1 MSTDE
6 RSFTARDA
14 ASREDTVP
22 ALEALEGLPVAG
34 GARLGELRLATVVAA
49 TLRAAIDTL
58 LGPDV
63 PRRPIGV
70 SGDDGAFEVIMGDV
84 RGDQLENAAAL
95 LETVEGNLGALGN
108 GTAYQLRVPTAS
120 ARSLFLM
127 LEQGTLRF
135 AIPWHAVIRIRLAR
149 PEAIEQVA
157 RRGGYRVLPSWVEV
171 PRGPGECPAVLVGMG
186 LRRAYLLADRL
197 VWRMAAELEPASES
211 APGGSGFSHAVRATD
226 GGLYWVA
233 DPVRLL
239 AGIEVPP
246 LLPALRGARTPPPR
260 PAAPPPVATPSPSAP
275 PPIPLPA
282 RLTPPATAPPAA
294 PSSLPELRAE
304 DVEPLPL
311 PTVPPDPTPRRR
323 ALVAEETVVG
333 RIFLQRLLE
342 SLGFEVETAE
352 SARELEQVLARG
364 PWELALVDVALPD
377 AARGEHLIAA
387 RANIQVKAL
396 VALVRDRRDEQSAV
410 EAGIAWSL
418 RRPFERADLM
428 QLLRHTGLE
437 GTRS

>member
-14 ASREDTVP
+14 ASHEDTVP
-22 ALEALEGLPVAG
+22 ALESLEGLAVAG
-34 GARLGELRLATVVAA
+34 GARLGGLRLANVVAA
-49 TLRAAIDTL
+49 TLRAAIDAL

-63 PRRPIGV
+63 PRRPLAV

-84 RGDQLENAAAL
+84 RGDQLEAAAVL

-120 ARSLFLM
+120 ARALYLM

-171 PRGPGECPAVLVGMG
+171 PRGAGECPAVLVGLG

-197 VWRMAAELEPASES
+197 VWRMAAEPEPASES
-211 APGGSGFSHAVRATD
+211 APGGSGFSHAVRAID

-239 AGIEVPP
+239 QGVEVPP
-246 LLPALRGARTPPPR
+246 QLPALRGARTVVPR
-260 PAAPPPVATPSPSAP
+260 PAAPTPAAPTSAAPSSAP

-282 RLTPPATAPPAA
+282 RPSAPATAPPAS
-294 PSSLPELRAE
+294 P
-304 DVEPLPL
+304 
-311 PTVPPDPTPRRR
+311 
-323 ALVAEETVVG
+323 
-333 RIFLQRLLE
+333 
-342 SLGFEVETAE
+342 
-352 SARELEQVLARG
+352 
-364 PWELALVDVALPD
+364 
-377 AARGEHLIAA
+377 
-387 RANIQVKAL
+387 
-396 VALVRDRRDEQSAV
+396 
-410 EAGIAWSL
+410 
-418 RRPFERADLM
+418 
-428 QLLRHTGLE
+428 
-437 GTRS
+437 

>member
-14 ASREDTVP
+14 ASHEDTVP
-22 ALEALEGLPVAG
+22 ALESLEGLAVAG
-34 GARLGELRLATVVAA
+34 GARLGGLRLANVVAA
-49 TLRAAIDTL
+49 TLRAAIDAL

-63 PRRPIGV
+63 PRRPLAV

-84 RGDQLENAAAL
+84 RGDQLEAAAVL

-120 ARSLFLM
+120 ARALYLM

-171 PRGPGECPAVLVGMG
+171 PRGPGECPAVLVGLG

-197 VWRMAAELEPASES
+197 VWRMAAEVEPATER

-233 DPVRLL
+233 DPVRML

-246 LLPALRGARTPPPR
+246 LLPALRGARPLAPR
-260 PAAPPPVATPSPSAP
+260 PAAPTPAASPSPSAP

-282 RLTPPATAPPAA
+282 RPSAPTTAPPAA
-294 PSSLPELRAE
+294 PSSMPELRAE

-311 PTVPPDPTPRRR
+311 PTVRRDPAPRRR

-333 RIFLQRLLE
+333 RI
-342 SLGFEVETAE
+342 
-352 SARELEQVLARG
+352 
-364 PWELALVDVALPD
+364 
-377 AARGEHLIAA
+377 
-387 RANIQVKAL
+387 
-396 VALVRDRRDEQSAV
+396 
-410 EAGIAWSL
+410 
-418 RRPFERADLM
+418 
-428 QLLRHTGLE
+428 
-437 GTRS
+437 